1 MIWYIITS
9 DRNTIYWTNA
19 GRAGGFVAFVQYV
32 NDTYKTNF
40 SEGQVLTSNLTAGAI
55 VNRNPIA
62 QVHFVP

>member
-19 GRAGGFVAFVQYV
+19 GRAGGVVAFVQYV

-40 SEGQVLTSNLTAGAI
+40 SEGQVLTSNLTDRKS
-55 VNRNPIA
+55 V
-62 QVHFVP
+62 V